1 MKSYLG
7 MYDVSSPKLRS
18 AIFKLLSAY
27 GIHQQKSVFEC
38 QLSFD
43 LKKQLIEQITMLT
56 QHESKRIIFI
66 KIYPNHV
73 DTILLGAAKRM
84 PSSSCLYIG

>member
-18 AIFKLLSAY
+18 EIFKLLSAY

-43 LKKQLIEQITMLT
+43 LKTT
-56 QHESKRIIFI
+56 NRA
-66 KIYPNHV
+66 NHNAHS
-73 DTILLGAAKRM
+73 T
-84 PSSSCLYIG
+84 